1 MANELP
7 FAVFELKEYMVIF
20 RQSEERNFGGVVAN
34 IRGLVRCTG
43 VGVQDD
49 AKYQLDVFFL
59 ADYSDVPEPQV
70 DLENK
75 SGALFLPMSDMFT
88 FVDVLRNEKPI
99 YGHLRGDNPQL
110 TSVTTTNEPIG
121 AGDED
126 YEG

>member
-1 MANELP
+1 MANDTLY
-7 FAVFELKEYMVIF
+7 AVFEMKEYMVIF

-43 VGVQDD
+43 VGVEDD
-49 AKYQLDVFFL
+49 AKYQLDVYFL
-59 ADYSDVPEPQV
+59 EGYSDFPEPQV
-70 DLENK
+70 DLDNNN
-75 SGALFLPMSDMFT
+75 GTIFMPMTDMMA

-99 YGHLRGDNPQL
+99 YGHLRADNPNL

-126 YEG
+126 F

>member
-7 FAVFELKEYMVIF
+7 FAGFELKEYMVIF

>member
-75 SGALFLPMSDMFT
+75 SGALFLPMSNMFT